1 MFKYLVIAF
10 VYLTNYLT
18 NVRTKLYTFCISA
31 VQRWYNNI
39 KTILHKLCSNFSV
52 LFCPA
57 ETERVQSLMRALA
70 RTNFKSI

>member
-31 VQRWYNNI
+31 VQRWYSNI
-39 KTILHKLCSNFSV
+39 KTILHKLYSNFSV
-52 LFCPA
+52 LFCTA
-57 ETERVQSLMRALA
+57 ETERVQSLPRTLA